1 MTPEHTHPRS
11 QPGQRALRLI
21 VPEQLPQHVPQQKAA
36 PGAAPAPSASPAL
49 RRLQRELEAA
59 RAEAQSLHELLE
71 ELPAIL
77 ERKFRLRLGALVAE
91 QRQLEHD
98 NAVLHHHLLALGSG
112 DPCLAPPFLALPPGA
127 DRTQELMVAPE
138 PLAAPAQEVRLD
150 SSLTQGLG
158 LRRALRHLHR

>member
-1 MTPEHTHPRS
+1 MTPEHTHPRN

-21 VPEQLPQHVPQQKAA
+21 VPEQLPLEVPQQKAA

-77 ERKFRLRLGALVAE
+77 ERKLRLRLGALVAE

-112 DPCLAPPFLALPPGA
+112 DPSLAPPLALPPAA
-127 DRTQELMVAPE
+127 DRTREPMVAPE
-138 PLAAPAQEVRLD
+138 ALAAPAQEGRLD